1 MKADNELAVN
11 LPVLFKS
18 VKKWKY
24 VKKTLEETKKTKAKW
39 PQKKAKKK
47 MFGGGLNPTP
57 LTCKVITISIVPR
70 HHVLNIFVK
79 LIIFNIFAH
88 EIVQVDAVWT

>member
-1 MKADNELAVN
+1 
-11 LPVLFKS
+11 
-18 VKKWKY
+18 
-24 VKKTLEETKKTKAKW
+24 
-39 PQKKAKKK
+39 

-57 LTCKVITISIVPR
+57 LTCKVIAISIVPR
-70 HHVLNIFVK
+70 HHVLNIYVK

>member
-1 MKADNELAVN
+1 MNLQLIYLYYLSLSKNEKLIC
-11 LPVLFKS
+11 
-18 VKKWKY
+18 
-24 VKKTLEETKKTKAKW
+24 KKTLEETKKTKAKW

>member
-1 MKADNELAVN
+1 MKIC
-11 LPVLFKS
+11 
-18 VKKWKY
+18 
-24 VKKTLEETKKTKAKW
+24 KKTLEETEKTKAKW

-47 MFGGGLNPTP
+47 KLFGVGLNPTP
-57 LTCKVITISIVPR
+57 LTCKVIAISIVSR

>member
-1 MKADNELAVN
+1 MKIC
-11 LPVLFKS
+11 
-18 VKKWKY
+18 
-24 VKKTLEETKKTKAKW
+24 KKTLEETKKTKAKW

-57 LTCKVITISIVPR
+57 LTCKVIAISIVPR

>member
-24 VKKTLEETKKTKAKW
+24 VKKQYKKLRK
-39 PQKKAKKK
+39 QKQNDHKKSKKK
-47 MFGGGLNPTP
+47 NVWWGSKPH
-57 LTCKVITISIVPR
+57 TI
-70 HHVLNIFVK
+70 NM
-79 LIIFNIFAH
+79 
-88 EIVQVDAVWT
+88 

>member
-18 VKKWKY
+18 VKKWIC
-24 VKKTLEETKKTKAKW
+24 KKTLNETKKTKAKW
-39 PQKKAKKK
+39 PQKKSKKK

-57 LTCKVITISIVPR
+57 LTCKVIAISIVPR
-70 HHVLNIFVK
+70 HQVLNICVK

-88 EIVQVDAVWT
+88 EILQVDAVWT

>member
-1 MKADNELAVN
+1 M
-11 LPVLFKS
+11 
-18 VKKWKY
+18 
-24 VKKTLEETKKTKAKW
+24 TTKKSK
-39 PQKKAKKK
+39 KKK

-57 LTCKVITISIVPR
+57 LTCKVIAISIVPR

-88 EIVQVDAVWT
+88 EIVQVDAV

>member
-1 MKADNELAVN
+1 
-11 LPVLFKS
+11 
-18 VKKWKY
+18 
-24 VKKTLEETKKTKAKW
+24 
-39 PQKKAKKK
+39 

-70 HHVLNIFVK
+70 HQVLNICVK